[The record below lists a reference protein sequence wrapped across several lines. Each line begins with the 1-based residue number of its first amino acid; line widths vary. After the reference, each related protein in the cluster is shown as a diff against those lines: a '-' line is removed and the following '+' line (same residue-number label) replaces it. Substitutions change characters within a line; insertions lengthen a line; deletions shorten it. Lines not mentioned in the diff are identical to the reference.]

1 MTTGNG
7 TSTVVTPSSIHID
20 VNQFQ
25 KEPHHCKFENC
36 QNHRRGYNDF
46 CREHKAIGKVISGR
60 IARQKAIDKIAAR
73 DKSKYAVDV
82 EPSVLEPEETTPENR
97 SALLEIIQVL
107 LAPVILFI
115 TFYTFFIIPFSEFMD
130 TVMGR

>member
-1 MTTGNG
+1 MATGNG
-7 TSTVVTPSSIHID
+7 TSTVITPSSIHID

-73 DKSKYAVDV
+73 DKSNYAVDV
-82 EPSVLEPEETTPENR
+82 EQSVLLPEENTTENR
-97 SALLEIIQVL
+97 SALLEIIQAL
-107 LAPVILFI
+107 LTPVILFI
-115 TFYTFFIIPFSEFMD
+115 TFYTLFMIPFSEFMND
-130 TVMGR
+130 VMGR

>member
-1 MTTGNG
+1 M
-7 TSTVVTPSSIHID
+7 VKPSSIHID

-73 DKSKYAVDV
+73 DKSNYAVDV
-82 EPSVLEPEETTPENR
+82 EPSVLAPEETTPENR

-107 LAPVILFI
+107 LAAVIAFI
-115 TFYTFFIIPFSEFMD
+115 AFYTLFIIPFSEFMND
-130 TVMGR
+130 VMGR

>member
-1 MTTGNG
+1 MATGKG
-7 TSTVVTPSSIHID
+7 TSTVVKPSSIHID

-46 CREHKAIGKVISGR
+46 CREHKAIGKIISGR
-60 IARQKAIDKIAAR
+60 IARQKAIEKIDAR

-82 EPSVLEPEETTPENR
+82 EPSFLGPEETTPENK
-97 SALLEIIQVL
+97 STLLEIIQVL

>member
-1 MTTGNG
+1 MATGNG

-60 IARQKAIDKIAAR
+60 IARQKRLIR
-73 DKSKYAVDV
+73 L
-82 EPSVLEPEETTPENR
+82 LEEIRATMLLMLSQVFYCQRRLPR
-97 SALLEIIQVL
+97 KWVALLEIIQV
-107 LAPVILFI
+107 
-115 TFYTFFIIPFSEFMD
+115 
-130 TVMGR
+130 R

>member
-1 MTTGNG
+1 MATGNG

>member
-1 MTTGNG
+1 MATGNG

-73 DKSKYAVDV
+73 DKSNYAVDV
-82 EPSVLEPEETTPENR
+82 EPSVLEPEETTPENG

>member
-1 MTTGNG
+1 MATGNG
-7 TSTVVTPSSIHID
+7 TSIVVKPSSIHID

-73 DKSKYAVDV
+73 DKSNYAVDV
-82 EPSVLEPEETTPENR
+82 EQSVLLPEENTTENR
-97 SALLEIIQVL
+97 SALLEIIQAL
-107 LAPVILFI
+107 LTPVILFI
-115 TFYTFFIIPFSEFMD
+115 TFYTLFMIPFSEFMD

>member
-1 MTTGNG
+1 M
-7 TSTVVTPSSIHID
+7 VKPSSIHID

-73 DKSKYAVDV
+73 DKSNYAVDV
-82 EPSVLEPEETTPENR
+82 EPSVLAPEETTPENR

-107 LAPVILFI
+107 LAVVIAFI
-115 TFYTFFIIPFSEFMD
+115 TFYTLFIIPFSEFMND
-130 TVMGR
+130 VMGR

>member
-1 MTTGNG
+1 MATGNG
-7 TSTVVTPSSIHID
+7 TSTVVKPSSIHID

-60 IARQKAIDKIAAR
+60 IARKKAIDKIAAR
-73 DKSKYAVDV
+73 DKSNYAVDV
-82 EPSVLEPEETTPENR
+82 EPSVLVPEETTPGNG

-115 TFYTFFIIPFSEFMD
+115 TFYTFFIIPISELMD
-130 TVMGR
+130 CIMGC

>member
-1 MTTGNG
+1 MATGNG

-73 DKSKYAVDV
+73 DKSNYAVDV
-82 EPSVLEPEETTPENR
+82 EPSVLLPEETTPENG

>member
-1 MTTGNG
+1 MATGNG
-7 TSTVVTPSSIHID
+7 TSTVVKPSSIHID

-73 DKSKYAVDV
+73 DKSNYAVDV
-82 EPSVLEPEETTPENR
+82 EPSVLVPEETTPGNG
-97 SALLEIIQVL
+97 STILEIIQVL

-115 TFYTFFIIPFSEFMD
+115 TFYTLFMIPFSEFMND
-130 TVMGR
+130 VMGR

>member
-1 MTTGNG
+1 MATGNG

-73 DKSKYAVDV
+73 DKSNYAVDV
-82 EPSVLEPEETTPENR
+82 EPSVLLPEETTPENG

-115 TFYTFFIIPFSEFMD
+115 TRFTRFL
-130 TVMGR
+130 

>member
-1 MTTGNG
+1 MATGNG

-73 DKSKYAVDV
+73 DKSNYAVDV
-82 EPSVLEPEETTPENR
+82 EPSVLLPEETTPENR

>member
-1 MTTGNG
+1 M
-7 TSTVVTPSSIHID
+7 VKPSSIHID
-20 VNQFQ
+20 VNKFQ

-73 DKSKYAVDV
+73 DKSNYAVDV
-82 EPSVLEPEETTPENR
+82 EASVLAPEETTPENG
-97 SALLEIIQVL
+97 SALLEILQVL

>member
-1 MTTGNG
+1 MATGNG
-7 TSTVVTPSSIHID
+7 TSLVVKPTSIHID
-20 VNQFQ
+20 VNQIQ

-46 CREHKAIGKVISGR
+46 CREHKAIGKIISGR

-73 DKSKYAVDV
+73 DKSNYAVDV
-82 EPSVLEPEETTPENR
+82 EPSVLEPEETKPENR
-97 SALLEIIQVL
+97 SALIEIIQVL

-115 TFYTFFIIPFSEFMD
+115 TFYTFFIIPVSEFMD
-130 TVMGR
+130 LVMGR